1 MSICD
6 HCGERTF
13 AWTAKNGYDLGEC
26 SNCGR
31 WDIQDHVS
39 PWESDEEYRERI
51 ATDGPLRTGV
61 RDKIG
66 DDR

>member
-39 PWESDEEYRERI
+39 PWESDEEYRERMK
-51 ATDGPLRTGV
+51 GRP
-61 RDKIG
+61 
-66 DDR
+66 